1 MKTGTLTHVPDTFNS
16 GIPSIFRLSFR
27 SFCSSSVSSRSSST
41 KDPACGITLNAMV
54 RGKDDGA
61 AGTGTVANTGSIQV
75 TFSRV
80 APDDGTT
87 SVQTNET
94 RGHCFS

>member
-54 RGKDDGA
+54 RGKDDGSGNWTA
-61 AGTGTVANTGSIQV
+61 WPSCVSKGASSITDRTCVANSSTP
-75 TFSRV
+75 TNP
-80 APDDGTT
+80 AP
-87 SVQTNET
+87 ET
-94 RGHCFS
+94 A